1 MRCLT
6 FAFVLLAACAKTEP
20 SVQDPLDY
28 LQVGVDPRQEAAASI
43 VDLERHG
50 FVVGRRIEE
59 ASYVAFDAA
68 RNGDT
73 TVRVIT
79 SRGVALS
86 VQAPDVR
93 WPERLWVELAPDPRP
108 DFNRDAQRDVVVAMR
123 ERDRTCLAWAE
134 ISAEGFASEVFR
146 PRVEWGDFPCVL
158 EIDPS
163 WPRLVLEVSVP
174 DVPDARVQLPIKA
187 SARNWV
193 LDRSA
198 SAAAHWDEEIARRQQ
213 TLKTFEMR
221 GNVRGAERVRNELVW
236 LEQLRNG
243 QEPVLEPAEDGEEA
257 R

>member
-43 VDLERHG
+43 LGLQRHG
-50 FVVGRRIEE
+50 FVVGRRIDE

-68 RNGDT
+68 RDGDA

-134 ISAEGFASEVFR
+134 ISVEGFASEVFR

-174 DVPDARVQLPIKA
+174 DVPDARVRLPIKA

-198 SAAAHWDEEIARRQQ
+198 PAAAHWEEEITRRQQ
-213 TLKTFEMR
+213 TLKAFEMR